1 MRKQVL
7 LAAPV
12 AALLL
17 VLTACTPPG
26 TLEPETSPS
35 GAVSASPEPSVGDV
49 VTPDPAA
56 PSIPSW
62 STEDRPY
69 KMLDGTYVLVSPKK
83 PFPENVR
90 ADIEKRLAD
99 IEPVLSGADTEKTDE
114 TWDAFSRLAQQLR
127 DETGRAV
134 IIFTNTT
141 VPATGLPRWVHFG
154 GTLRENIPAFQDI
167 PGGEMPFDEYEKR
180 VFEKSNQDFFDVFYR

>member
-1 MRKQVL
+1 
-7 LAAPV
+7 
-12 AALLL
+12 
-17 VLTACTPPG
+17 
-26 TLEPETSPS
+26 
-35 GAVSASPEPSVGDV
+35 
-49 VTPDPAA
+49 
-56 PSIPSW
+56 
-62 STEDRPY
+62 
-69 KMLDGTYVLVSPKK
+69 MLDGTYVLVSPKK

-99 IEPVLSGADTEKTDE
+99 IEPVLSGADPDQTEKA
-114 TWDAFSRLAQQLR
+114 WDAFSRLAQQLR